1 MMFLLFRILH
11 SLGQVSLLNCIPQAA
26 PFIKLMKN
34 TSRLVGLLLLASAA
48 CRPDAPATERTAP
61 PAAPVPAPTPGA
73 ATAPNPVAAGP
84 TDTLHLP
91 GGKVVQLRPTT
102 AAAFNQLPT
111 NGLPE
116 LVNEPGAEHLPASQ
130 GQVRRQGLDLFL
142 QHAQGRAA
150 RLSSTPEA
158 EFTLQNAKGVK
169 YAYWGSLPAAHQWVV
184 RAWYW
189 ESDGTVLVDQRTGRH
204 VELLGEPVA
213 SPDGRLVLLT
223 SPGLGGGDQANLLT
237 LVEIT
242 ADGPRLLWQREPTTW
257 EPVAAR
263 WVAPG
268 RVLIER
274 RHLLA
279 DGSMADDARVTYDEL
294 TLSR

>member
-1 MMFLLFRILH
+1 M
-11 SLGQVSLLNCIPQAA
+11 A
-26 PFIKLMKN
+26 PDFQNLKN
-34 TSRLVGLLLLASAA
+34 TSRLVGLLLLTTAG
-48 CRPDAPATERTAP
+48 CHPDAPAIERTAP
-61 PAAPVPAPTPGA
+61 PAAPVPAPTPAA
-73 ATAPNPVAAGP
+73 ATVASPAVLGP

-91 GGKVVQLRPTT
+91 GGQVVQLRPTT

-111 NGLPE
+111 SGLPE
-116 LVNEPGAEHLPASQ
+116 LVNEPGAEHLPAFQ
-130 GQVRRQGLDLFL
+130 GQVRRQGLELFL
-142 QHAQGRAA
+142 QPVQGRAA
-150 RLSSTPEA
+150 KLSSTPEA
-158 EFTLQNAKGVK
+158 DFTLQNAKGVK

-223 SPGLGGGDQANLLT
+223 SPGLGGGDQANRLT

-274 RHLLA
+274 RHTLA